1 MVGRIDG
8 DAAAGQAEAIR
19 KQLDDLI
26 KAGEDMRPIWPEVGQ
41 VFAERQQKIFRTGS
55 NGRWAPL
62 AASTLMKKAETSIQP
77 SAILVETGLLRDAA
91 TNPAARKSTESSA
104 EFGVPSG
111 DPVREYTQYHI
122 RGNGV
127 PQRQP
132 VPKMTPIERRDM
144 IAIIRKRL
152 LKVIE
157 S

>member
-1 MVGRIDG
+1 MPGRIDG

-41 VFAERQQKIFRTGS
+41 VFAERQQRIFATGS
-55 NGRWAPL
+55 LGRWAPL
-62 AASTLMKKAETSIQP
+62 AASTLMKKQSTSIRP
-77 SAILVETGLLRDAA
+77 SAILVETGTLLRAA
-91 TNPAARKSTESSA
+91 TSPKAHKATQSTA
-104 EFGVPSG
+104 EYGVPSG
-111 DPVREYTQYHI
+111 DPVRDYTQHHI

-132 VPKMTPIERRDM
+132 VPRLLPIERRDM

-152 LKVIE
+152 LKAIGQ
-157 S
+157 